1 MLYVGEF
8 LPIFHNACKKNL
20 VVKLSLNIL
29 QNLTN
34 ESLNITSQTLKLCK
48 QELSVWWIKRGNITF
63 LQP

>member
-8 LPIFHNACKKNL
+8 LPIFHNACRKNL

-48 QELSVWWIKRGNITF
+48 QELSVW
-63 LQP
+63 